1 MTRLPDVLRL
11 VIEFLAEALPQY
23 WVADALP
30 PDVELVENLPCVIVD
45 LLPGTE
51 LRTSWGGADFPVRV
65 DGAAIDIEVFAASR
79 GQATPVAE
87 QVRLLMH
94 QLPYMDGSGVT
105 SVECPM
111 FGTREDLNPRVKVL
125 GGVAELTLH
134 T

>member
-1 MTRLPDVLRL
+1 MSKLPDVLRT
-11 VIEFLAEALPQY
+11 VIEFLSGALPDY
-23 WVADALP
+23 WVGDSLP
-30 PDVELVENLPCVIVD
+30 PGQELAASLPCVIVD

-51 LRTSWGGADFPVRV
+51 LRVSWGGADFPVRV

-94 QLPYMDGSGVT
+94 QLPFVEGSRIV
-105 SVECPM
+105 SVECPS

-125 GGVAELTLH
+125 GGVAELALH